1 MSVLIIYAM
10 GYSASVMIGSTSPSE
25 VEPLAGNS
33 GNLIENS
40 TRRSDPIIKDGID
53 TKAVV
58 TTIITLSI
66 ILLRLSA
73 ATDPRTMP
81 QISALNAAITPSFC
95 RRFKT
100 VGNYIYNISPTLFK
114 RRTEIKLCNN
124 ITNIGN
130 ILLRQRFTSPY
141 FASAAA

>member
-1 MSVLIIYAM
+1 M
-10 GYSASVMIGSTSPSE
+10 
-25 VEPLAGNS
+25 AGNS

-81 QISALNAAITPSFC
+81 QISALNAAITPSFADVLRPSEIISITFRP
-95 RRFKT
+95 RRLRDGPKSNFVT
-100 VGNYIYNISPTLFK
+100 ISAK
-114 RRTEIKLCNN
+114 
-124 ITNIGN
+124 
-130 ILLRQRFTSPY
+130 
-141 FASAAA
+141 